1 MLMFLLCESAAELRG
16 PVSVEL
22 SVSSVVG
29 APASSCCSS
38 SGARGGESL
47 MVVGSVSGGMD
58 SVTAGEL
65 VAASLG
71 SGDVLDSG
79 VGGAEMKRVSGK
91 LTLVR

>member
-1 MLMFLLCESAAELRG
+1 
-16 PVSVEL
+16 
-22 SVSSVVG
+22 
-29 APASSCCSS
+29 
-38 SGARGGESL
+38 